1 MNIASFILVRNRA
14 QSEATGTILM
24 VAATIVVGATVAV
37 FAFGVFD
44 GGETAPQSNF
54 DFEFQPDTT
63 EVRVSLTQGD
73 SIEGDQLRFSGAA
86 VEKTS
91 FGGITEWSGSELSA
105 GASATVA
112 VTPGETLRIVWQSDE
127 GESTAILATYDVPG
141 ETPTASIENVFAS
154 GDDKPSGRNGEVE
167 ATITFDNAESVFVRV
182 EDTPSFGRTSAAQ
195 TLTKS
200 GERLTFSLSA
210 PYVQEGEEVTITV
223 YRGSS
228 DDGPVL
234 AQRTVLA
241 DDD

>member
-1 MNIASFILVRNRA
+1 MMNIASFILGEDRA
-14 QSEATGTILM
+14 QSELTGNLLI
-24 VAATIVVGATVAV
+24 VAVTIVAGATVAV
-37 FAFGVFD
+37 FGLGVFD
-44 GGETAPQSNF
+44 GGETAPQSDF

-112 VTPGETLRIVWQSDE
+112 VTPGETLRVVWQSDD
-127 GESTAILATYDVPG
+127 GESTAILATYDVPDEG
-141 ETPTASIENVFAS
+141 PTASIENVFAS
-154 GDDKPSGRNGEVE
+154 GDPPGGNGLVE
-167 ATITFDNAESVFVRV
+167 ATITFDNAESVFIEVSDTTAGSGRV
-182 EDTPSFGRTSAAQ
+182 TAGQ
-195 TLTKS
+195 TLSNS
-200 GERLTFSLSA
+200 GQRLTFDLNVNA
-210 PYVQEGEEVTITV
+210 VVEGEEITITV
-223 YRGSS
+223 YRGTD

>member
-1 MNIASFILVRNRA
+1 MNIASFILTRDRA
-14 QSEATGTILM
+14 QSELTGNLLM
-24 VAATIVVGATVAV
+24 VAVTIVAGTTVAV
-37 FAFGVFD
+37 FALGVFD
-44 GGETAPQSNF
+44 GGETAPQSDF

-112 VTPGETLRIVWQSDE
+112 VTPGETLRVVWQSDD
-127 GESTAILATYDVPG
+127 GESTAILATYDVPDEG
-141 ETPTASIENVFAS
+141 PTASIEDVFAS
-154 GDDKPSGRNGEVE
+154 GDNTPPGRNGEVE
-167 ATITFDNAESVFVRV
+167 ATITFDNAESVFVKV

-195 TLTKS
+195 TLTNS
-200 GERLTFSLSA
+200 GEQLTFNLS
-210 PYVQEGEEVTITV
+210 PPQVQEDEEVTITV
-223 YRGSS
+223 YRGTS

>member
-1 MNIASFILVRNRA
+1 MDIAGLVRGSDRS
-14 QSEATGTILM
+14 QSEVTGTILL
-24 VAATIVVGATVAV
+24 AGLTIVAGATVAV

-44 GGETAPQSNF
+44 GGETAPQSDF

-73 SIEGDQLRFSGAA
+73 SINGDQLRFSGAA

-112 VTPGETLRIVWQSDE
+112 VTPDETLRVVWQSDD
-127 GESTAILATYDVPG
+127 GESTAILATYDVPDEG
-141 ETPTASIENVFAS
+141 PTASIENVFAS
-154 GDDKPSGRNGEVE
+154 GDDDPPGRNGEVE

-200 GERLTFSLSA
+200 GERLTFNLGQ
-210 PYVQEGEEVTITV
+210 PQVQEGEEVTITV
-223 YRGSS
+223 YRGNSIG
-228 DDGPVL
+228 GPVL
-234 AQRTVLA
+234 AQKTVSA
-241 DDD
+241 DD